1 MSPLS
6 QLLLMVTS
14 SCLLSEGPGMLRM
27 LTSEWAGEM
36 RVPREHRG
44 EDFWASRESYTK
56 KLS

>member
-1 MSPLS
+1 
-6 QLLLMVTS
+6 
-14 SCLLSEGPGMLRM
+14 MLRM